1 MRHARMVLLATLAIG
16 LAAGPAWAHGIAGK
30 RFFPATLT
38 IEDPFVADELS
49 LPSVFHIKGP
59 EGKETSLG
67 AELSKTITPNL
78 GLSIEG
84 EYTFLTPND
93 PEERSTSGFGN
104 PELGVKYSVFKSDV
118 HEAILSLSLGW
129 EIGGVGDKDVG
140 AEDFH
145 VLSPALLF
153 GKGLGDLPDSLAYL
167 RPLAVTGIFGAEVPL
182 TSKEGNSLT
191 YGVAIE
197 YSLPYLQQFVKDIG
211 IPPAAG
217 RFFPVVE
224 LLFSTPIDG
233 EEKWKT
239 TGTVNP
245 GLIWAGKFVEIG
257 VEAVIPINNRTGK
270 NVGVQALLHFFLDD
284 LYPTVFRPMFGNP

>member
-1 MRHARMVLLATLAIG
+1 MRHARIILLGALAVG
-16 LAAGPAWAHGIAGK
+16 LAAGPAWAHGTAGK

-49 LPSVFHIKGP
+49 LPSVSHIKDP
-59 EGKETSLG
+59 EAKETSLG
-67 AELSKTITPNL
+67 AEFSKTITPNL
-78 GLSIEG
+78 GLSIET
-84 EYTFLTPND
+84 EYLFLNPND
-93 PEERSTSGFGN
+93 PEEGSTSGFAN
-104 PELGVKYSVFKSDV
+104 PELGVKYSFFKSDV

-129 EIGGVGDKDVG
+129 EIGGVGSTDVG

-145 VLSPALLF
+145 VLAPALLF
-153 GKGLGDLPDSLAYL
+153 GKGLGDLPDALAYF

-182 TSKEGNSLT
+182 TSQEGNSLT
-191 YGVAIE
+191 YGIAIE

-217 RFFPVVE
+217 RIFPVVE

-245 GLIWAGKFVEIG
+245 GLIWAGKYVEIG
-257 VEAVIPINNRTGK
+257 VEAIIPINNRTGK

-284 LYPTVFRPMFGNP
+284 LFPSVFHPIFVSP

>member
-1 MRHARMVLLATLAIG
+1 M
-16 LAAGPAWAHGIAGK
+16 
-30 RFFPATLT
+30 
-38 IEDPFVADELS
+38 
-49 LPSVFHIKGP
+49 
-59 EGKETSLG
+59 
-67 AELSKTITPNL
+67 
-78 GLSIEG
+78 
-84 EYTFLTPND
+84 
-93 PEERSTSGFGN
+93 
-104 PELGVKYSVFKSDV
+104 

-129 EIGGVGDKDVG
+129 EIGGVGDTDVG

-217 RFFPVVE
+217 RIFPVVE

-257 VEAVIPINNRTGK
+257 VEAIIPSTIGRARTSGSK
-270 NVGVQALLHFFLDD
+270 PSCTSSWTTSTRPCSGRCSRRRGGCGPAVDGVGSSRLPWWPSA
-284 LYPTVFRPMFGNP
+284 

>member
-1 MRHARMVLLATLAIG
+1 MRHACMVLLGTLAIG
-16 LAAGPAWAHGIAGK
+16 LAPGPALAHGTAGK

-49 LPSVFHIKGP
+49 LPSVSHIKGP

-67 AELSKTITPNL
+67 AEFSKTITPNL
-78 GLSIEG
+78 GLSIET
-84 EYTFLTPND
+84 EYLFLNPND
-93 PEERSTSGFGN
+93 SDESSTSGFAN
-104 PELGVKYSVFKSDV
+104 PELGIKYSFFKSDA
-118 HEAILSLSLGW
+118 HEAIVSLSLGW
-129 EIGGVGDKDVG
+129 EIGGVGDTDVG

-153 GKGLGDLPDSLAYL
+153 GKGLGDLPDALAYL

-217 RFFPVVE
+217 RIFPVIE

-245 GLIWAGKFVEIG
+245 GLIWAGKYVEIG
-257 VEAVIPINNRTGK
+257 VEAIIPINNRTGK
-270 NVGVQALLHFFLDD
+270 NVGVQALLHLFLDD
-284 LYPTVFRPMFGNP
+284 LYPAVFRPMFGNP